1 MTVSSVF
8 LYLKL
13 QKKLVLLRTKI
24 PVKVENS
31 QVDISPKIEI
41 PSNENSENKDKPI
54 TEAEFK
60 RLMGRFK
67 EPSNPCCDKFV
78 IKTFNTP
85 NSYHDLLLKLAEGI
99 IFENM
104 SIDDDMAWIIHYRC
118 KKCKDIWELSPPMKG
133 YVGYFKPVDA
143 SK

>member
-1 MTVSSVF
+1 MA
-8 LYLKL
+8 KNDN
-13 QKKLVLLRTKI
+13 KK
-24 PVKVENS
+24 S
-31 QVDISPKIEI
+31 D
-41 PSNENSENKDKPI
+41 NKDRPI
-54 TEAEFK
+54 TESEFK

-67 EPSNPCCDKFV
+67 EPSNPCCDRFL

-99 IFENM
+99 VFENM